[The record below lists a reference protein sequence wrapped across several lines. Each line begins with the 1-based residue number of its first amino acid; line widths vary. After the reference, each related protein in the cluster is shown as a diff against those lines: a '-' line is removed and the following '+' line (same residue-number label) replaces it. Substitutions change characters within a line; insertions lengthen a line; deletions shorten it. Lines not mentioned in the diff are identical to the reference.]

1 MASLKYQTQSIQN
14 KSSHLPITHYP
25 PPLILPQRRVPR
37 LTQIAKPETQIL
49 DSCSPT
55 TFGATPSHTYTI
67 QFSSVAQLC
76 TTLCNPMN
84 SSKPG
89 LPVYHQ
95 LPEFTSIKSVIPS
108 SHFILCRPLLLP
120 WILPSIRDF
129 SNESTLH
136 IKWPKYWSFS
146 FSTIPSK
153 EHPGLIL

>member
-37 LTQIAKPETQIL
+37 LTQLAKPETQIL

-76 TTLCNPMN
+76 TTLCNPMDC
-84 SSKPG
+84 STPG
-89 LPVYHQ
+89 FPVHHQ
-95 LPEFTSIKSVIPS
+95 HLELAQTHVHRVVMPS
-108 SHFILCRPLLLP
+108 NQLILCHPLLL
-120 WILPSIRDF
+120 LPSIFPSIRVF
-129 SNESTLH
+129 SNEPDLY
-136 IKWPKYWSFS
+136 IR
-146 FSTIPSK
+146 
-153 EHPGLIL
+153 